1 MQLISV
7 SAMLLR
13 IFNDTTPLEHTSFGD
28 KLNRSKAESET
39 NETLEE
45 NQSSLPEVLELSDRR
60 EGAQIN
66 DKVDVTTSITERETV
81 EQKVD
86 AVSDQ
91 TLSGQEIQ
99 IVDGSIA

>member
-1 MQLISV
+1 
-7 SAMLLR
+7 MLLR

-28 KLNRSKAESET
+28 KLNSSKAESET

-45 NQSSLPEVLELSDRR
+45 KQSSLPEVLQPSDRR

-66 DKVDVTTSITERETV
+66 DDVDVTTSITEQKTV
-81 EQKVD
+81 EPQVD

-91 TLSGQEIQ
+91 NPSGQEIQ
-99 IVDGSIA
+99 VVNGSIA